1 MLDLLP
7 PFEHSAAMGNTRM
20 EGEHSEVTPVKSSQ
34 KVTMHTRRGHK
45 QNALMKEAERAT
57 NQSLQ
62 RIAEGSQ
69 LSEAEKKG

>member
-1 MLDLLP
+1 
-7 PFEHSAAMGNTRM
+7 M
-20 EGEHSEVTPVKSSQ
+20 EGEHSDVIPLKSSQ

-62 RIAEGSQ
+62 RITEGSQ
-69 LSEAEKKG
+69 LSEADRKG